1 MINDINTLADYLGP
15 RDLPVLTQS
24 ALEEKYGIPQT
35 DAFVLFGGS
44 ILPGGD
50 VFAAAKKAGIA
61 KKYIIVGG
69 YGHTTDGLRA
79 QAKAVFPDLEVDSLS
94 EAGIFAAYLQRK
106 YQITADLL
114 ECQSTNSGN
123 NITYLLDL
131 LNRHNIDLSSV
142 ILCQD
147 ATMQLR
153 LSAVLRKY
161 RPELTIINY
170 AAYQVHVLEKN
181 GQLAYDKEI
190 PGMWPMDRYISL
202 LMGEIPRLRDDIDG
216 YGPLGKNYIAHVDL
230 PAAVE
235 GAFARLL
242 KEYGGSVRQA
252 NPAYKS

>member
-15 RDLPVLTQS
+15 RDLPTLTPA
-24 ALEEKYGIPQT
+24 ALEGKYGIPQA

-50 VFAAAKKAGIA
+50 VFAAAKKAEIA

-69 YGHTTDGLRA
+69 HGHTTDGLRA
-79 QAKAVFPDLEVDSLS
+79 QAKAVFPDLDVDSLS
-94 EAGIFAAYLQRK
+94 EAEIFAAYVQRK

-170 AAYQVHVLEKN
+170 AAYQVHVLEKD

-202 LMGEIPRLRDDIDG
+202 LMGEIPRLRDNKDG
-216 YGPLGKNYIAHVDL
+216 YGPLGKDYIAHVDL
-230 PAAVE
+230 PASVE
-235 GAFARLL
+235 RAFSRLR